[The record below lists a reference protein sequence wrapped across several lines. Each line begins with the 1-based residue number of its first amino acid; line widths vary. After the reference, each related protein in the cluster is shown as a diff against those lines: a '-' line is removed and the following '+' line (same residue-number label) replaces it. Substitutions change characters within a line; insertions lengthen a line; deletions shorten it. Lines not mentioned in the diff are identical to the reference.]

1 MATDLLEALSI
12 GRMAIELPREVRQE
26 AIVSIERWFRE
37 ERGERIGNIAAG
49 ALLGFLLE
57 EIGPSIYNKAVA
69 DVQERLGA
77 RIAELDIEVHEDEFG
92 YWRKLE
98 KDKQRRGK

>member
-1 MATDLLEALSI
+1 
-12 GRMAIELPREVRQE
+12 MAIELAKEARQE
-26 AIVSIERWFRE
+26 AIQSIERWFQE

-49 ALLGFLLE
+49 ALLGFVLE
-57 EIGPSIYNKAVA
+57 EICPSVYNRAVA

-77 RIAELDIEVHEDEFG
+77 RIADLDIEVHEDEFR